1 MAWCAAHILDTSTPA
16 VEQFLRP
23 TVKLTALILKY
34 FPDDNLN
41 LSTTVNIIDLDSTNC
56 INDRRNEN
64 LADRFTRDEPWTGIL
79 ESLKLERLK
88 H

>member
-34 FPDDNLN
+34 LPDDNLN
-41 LSTTVNIIDLDSTNC
+41 LSTTEIIDLDSTNC
-56 INDRRNEN
+56 INERRNEN
-64 LADRFTRDEPWTGIL
+64 PADRFTRHRFWTGIF
-79 ESLKLERLK
+79 ET
-88 H
+88 